1 MSNKLKKHKPSIQ
14 ITTHNIS
21 KNTILTNFNETRYVK
36 NNINLQHIFDALAN
50 APSREL
56 SVPLESRN
64 FISNTIIQNIIE
76 NNEWKEFDTYCAK
89 NIGIDNFWSTL
100 QNIFYLHYYLQ
111 SITFLQFQKALGIQ
125 QARWSVDSENTFQ
138 ASLLHSLKPK
148 AVNELYFLYYD
159 TIEFTLFQ
167 DIDDEQ
173 KIYILN
179 ELSDALDLDYYALQ
193 THLRDSIWYKVSG
206 REDDLEGHNVFGTGK
221 YYGIP
226 ASYDLSALTCTH
238 QPTIVFGSLSARTMV
253 DFIIDHNKRPYAG
266 HLPESKSNLYNFDD
280 VEAGILCNWYHE
292 LFHQKKSKGCDVFRT
307 IRRVTR
313 KRTLSVKGTKGALKK
328 REKSCDPKLFENKL
342 ITRDLWKTPEVSD
355 CLTETL
361 SLELTD
367 EGDIFEQYNRGG
379 KKRRTKRRIMKT
391 ILN

>member
-1 MSNKLKKHKPSIQ
+1 MYKRHKRAQSAVKTL
-14 ITTHNIS
+14 TTP
-21 KNTILTNFNETRYVK
+21 NTILTKFNETRYVK
-36 NNINLQHIFDALAN
+36 NNINLQHIFDAL
-50 APSREL
+50 
-56 SVPLESRN
+56 ESRS
-64 FISNTIIQNIIE
+64 FISNTIIQDIIE
-76 NNEWKEFDTYCAK
+76 NNKWKMFDAYCAD

-138 ASLLHSLKPK
+138 ASLLDSLKPK

-193 THLRDSIWYKVSG
+193 THLHDSIWYNVSG
-206 REDDLEGHNVFGTGK
+206 REDDLEGQNVFGTGK

-226 ASYDLSALTCTH
+226 ASYDFSALTCTH

-266 HLPESKSNLYNFDD
+266 HLPGSKSNLYNFDD

-292 LFHQKKSKGCDVFRT
+292 LFHQKRSKECNVFRT

-313 KRTLSVKGTKGALKK
+313 KRT
-328 REKSCDPKLFENKL
+328 CDPKLFENKL
-342 ITRDLWKTPEVSD
+342 ITRDLWKTPKVSD
-355 CLTETL
+355 CLTEAL
-361 SLELTD
+361 SLELAD

-379 KKRRTKRRIMKT
+379 SKKRRKSRLIKKSRTKRL
-391 ILN
+391 LNY

>member
-1 MSNKLKKHKPSIQ
+1 MSNKSKKYKPSIQ
-14 ITTHNIS
+14 ITTHNVS
-21 KNTILTNFNETRYVK
+21 KNTILTKFNETRYVK
-36 NNINLQHIFDALAN
+36 NNTNLQNIFDAL
-50 APSREL
+50 
-56 SVPLESRN
+56 ESRS
-64 FISNTIIQNIIE
+64 FISNTIIQGIIE
-76 NNEWKEFDTYCAK
+76 NNEWKEFDAYCAD

-100 QNIFYLHYYLQ
+100 QNIFYLYYYLQ

-125 QARWSVDSENTFQ
+125 QVRWSVDSENTFQ

-148 AVNELYFLYYD
+148 AINELYFLYYD

-173 KIYILN
+173 KVYILY

-206 REDDLEGHNVFGTGK
+206 REDDLEGQNVFGTGK

-226 ASYDLSALTCTH
+226 ASYDFSALTCTH

-266 HLPESKSNLYNFDD
+266 HLPGSKSNLYNFDD

-313 KRTLSVKGTKGALKK
+313 KRTSINAVKGTKGALRK